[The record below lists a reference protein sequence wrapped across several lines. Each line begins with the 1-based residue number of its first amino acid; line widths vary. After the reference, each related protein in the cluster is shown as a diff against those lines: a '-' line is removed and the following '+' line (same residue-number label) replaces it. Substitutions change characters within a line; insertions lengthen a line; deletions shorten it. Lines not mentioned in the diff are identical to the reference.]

1 MDKYEKDMFAVVNR
15 NHDCKALSDRLNTIS
30 ARRRRR
36 KSLWRP
42 MKSAAAAR

>member
-1 MDKYEKDMFAVVNR
+1 MDKHERDMFAVVNR
-15 NHDCKALSDRLNTIS
+15 NHECKALADKLNAIS
-30 ARRRRR
+30 ARRRKR